1 MKPALLLTFMLVRL
15 LFVLIMKVIL
25 KKPYIL
31 FAGKT
36 LQRYFEDLQAIL
48 KADVPEM
55 QNVSFFGGSVFLVGG

>member
-1 MKPALLLTFMLVRL
+1 
-15 LFVLIMKVIL
+15 MKVVL
-25 KKPYIL
+25 KKPYIF